1 MQKSSRYPK
10 YINFNILDDLDAS
23 DINSARELSK
33 SVKNDS
39 KCTDISFFNNEEKS
53 SYAFKIII
61 PLNDLIGL
69 KTARTLCERIAY
81 ILDLSD
87 EIIKY
92 STPEFFSGYPH
103 FKKLGVSQLPGARS
117 ANCIAF
123 FVIFRRESI
132 RELDKL
138 FKRLDKV
145 STGRND
151 TQYITVVDQKG
162 DTGMYM
168 SYVSQPYSQIQAIA
182 YLLGMNSI

>member
-1 MQKSSRYPK
+1 M
-10 YINFNILDDLDAS
+10 
-23 DINSARELSK
+23 
-33 SVKNDS
+33 
-39 KCTDISFFNNEEKS
+39 
-53 SYAFKIII
+53 
-61 PLNDLIGL
+61 

-92 STPEFFSGYPH
+92 STPEFFSNYPH

-138 FKRLDKV
+138 FKRLDKI
-145 STGRND
+145 STGR
-151 TQYITVVDQKG
+151 IAVVDQEG
-162 DTGMYM
+162 DIGLYM
-168 SYVSQPYSQIQAIA
+168 NHVSRLFGKIQAIA